1 MKKLPKVTKKEL
13 LDQIGEFGKRDIVKK
28 ALDLSSKAH
37 AKQKRENGASYLH
50 QHIYYVTSLLFSA
63 YKGDEEIETLL
74 VFALLHDTV
83 EDTDIKLSQIQK
95 IFGESIAET
104 VSLLSK
110 ESSKKDAELSDA
122 EKYMETQN
130 YLEKLSGNRE
140 AVIVKLFDR
149 LANVRCINEE
159 AVERKPKKY
168 LRYFKETKN
177 LYIPLAK
184 KYDLEKLVR
193 ELEDEVDRVQDLLG
207 EILITHR
214 D

>member
-1 MKKLPKVTKKEL
+1 M
-13 LDQIGEFGKRDIVKK
+13 
-28 ALDLSSKAH
+28 
-37 AKQKRENGASYLH
+37 
-50 QHIYYVTSLLFSA
+50 
-63 YKGDEEIETLL
+63 
-74 VFALLHDTV
+74 HDTV
-83 EDTDIKLSQIQK
+83 EDTDIKLFQIQK
-95 IFGESIAET
+95 AFGESIAET